1 MGDGAMSDQDDQPE
15 SLIPY
20 DRWAQEAL
28 REVAI
33 RALEHAAANGLPG
46 EHHYYITFRTD
57 HPGTHIPGHLKARYP
72 EEMTIVLQYQFDSLR
87 VDREAA
93 LFQVTLY
100 FGGVPAQLV
109 VPFDALAMFHDPQ
122 ARFGLRFR
130 AIGAPG
136 VDTEA
141 EPVEDAAEAVE
152 PPPPHPAAPPAEPQP
167 GQVVSLDAFRR
178 KPARDA

>member
-1 MGDGAMSDQDDQPE
+1 MSDQDDQPE

-33 RALEHAAANGLPG
+33 RALEHAAAAGLPG

-57 HPGTHIPGHLKARYP
+57 HPGVQIPGHLKARYP
-72 EEMTIVLQYQFDSLR
+72 EEMTIVLQYQFDALR
-87 VDREAA
+87 VDRQAG
-93 LFQVTLY
+93 LFQVTLF
-100 FGGVPAQLV
+100 FGGVPAHLI

-136 VDTEA
+136 VDTDA
-141 EPVEDAAEAVE
+141 EPAEDEAVAE
-152 PPPPHPAAPPAEPQP
+152 DTPPSPAPAADPQP